1 MKQSSTGWA
10 WWDSQKPWI
19 QTALCIGFLIILPL
33 FLSPDT
39 IIGDKQFLASD
50 IVQWRGGAESILQAR
65 EKYGY
70 EPLWASN
77 MYGGMPAYFISYQ
90 LSVVNFDSL
99 IHQLFAKIFPAAT
112 FWVGLI
118 GLFFFFRL
126 FDIKHFY
133 AVFGAITIAFTTY
146 IPILIGAGHNS
157 KFYAFNFIPWVF
169 LGFFMILMGKK
180 RPIISLATFAL
191 ALTLELRAGHP
202 QVTYYFAIVL
212 GIVWLFDVVQQ
223 LKEKSYSA
231 LIRKNSLF
239 LAGIILVVLSVIQ
252 PYWSKSEFTP
262 FSNRGG
268 SVVNTSSGLD
278 LNYAMAWSQGWGELM
293 TLIIP
298 NAYGGASGEGSYWG
312 PKAFTS
318 GPHYLGALAVLFFIL
333 SLVYYKGKWK
343 APFLTAGI
351 LTMLFSLGNNFLLL
365 NEFMF
370 HYFPFFSKFRTPE
383 MWLIASVF
391 SFGFLAVLGLQ
402 SVLESGFNHKK
413 WLYVSGGVLGF
424 AFLFALSS
432 SSFLSFEKPN
442 EKRHIAEQIAQS
454 NRVSVN
460 DPRVQQTATNYLK
473 QEIPKRAEAAQS
485 DSWRFFFIV
494 FLGVGAVYLVSTKK
508 ISAGY
513 AGLAIVVISA
523 FDMISVGTRYIPEHS
538 KILAGFNQESQV
550 KKQLS
555 SLDLFIKNNQFDES
569 GVWPYRAFP
578 IASNPFN
585 TAAPS
590 FYYPSIGGYTAV
602 KIGAFQD
609 LIDEALYDPNQ
620 GLPRASILSMLNVKY
635 MPIPQQAELPG
646 FKIAHSDQSG
656 VVLELENVLPKVW
669 FTHSITKA
677 NSPKE
682 ALDFIKN
689 PAFNPALEAVAEGIE
704 TSFEAPLD
712 STSKV
717 EVTRYEPRKIEIK
730 TANLFDGFL
739 VLSEVF
745 YPKGWTAQLDG
756 NEIPIFKTNFVLRGM
771 QIPAGNHTVVLE
783 FNPKSHELGS
793 KIAWLGSIF
802 VWGLLVLGIFI
813 EIKHKD
819 E

>member
-19 QTALCIGFLIILPL
+19 QTALCIGFLLILPL

-39 IIGDKQFLASD
+39 IIGDKQFLAND
-50 IVQWRGGAESILQAR
+50 IVQWRGGAESIIQAR

-70 EPLWASN
+70 EPLWAAN

-90 LSVVNFDSL
+90 LSALNLDSL
-99 IHQLFAKIFPAAT
+99 IHQLFSGIFPAAT

-133 AVFGAITIAFTTY
+133 SVFGAITIAFTTY
-146 IPILIGAGHNS
+146 IPILLGAGHNS

-180 RPIISLATFAL
+180 RPIISLSTFAL

-202 QVTYYFAIVL
+202 QVTYYFAMVL
-212 GIVWLFDVVQQ
+212 GIIWLFDVIQH
-223 LKEKSYSA
+223 LKEKSYST

-239 LAGIILVVLSVIQ
+239 LAAVILVGLSVIQ
-252 PYWSKSEFTP
+252 PYWSKTEFTP

-268 SVVNTSSGLD
+268 SVANTSSGLD
-278 LNYAMAWSQGWGELM
+278 LDYAMAWSQGWGELM

-298 NAYGGASGEGSYWG
+298 NSYGGASGEGSYWG
-312 PKAFTS
+312 PKTFTS
-318 GPHYLGALAVLFFIL
+318 GPHYLGALAVLFLIF

-370 HYFPFFSKFRTPE
+370 HYFPLFSKFRTPE

-402 SVLESGFNHKK
+402 SVLESGFSDKK
-413 WLYVSGGVLGF
+413 WLYVSGGVLTF
-424 AFLFALSS
+424 ALLFALSS
-432 SSFLSFEKPN
+432 SSFLSFEKNN
-442 EKRHIAEQIAQS
+442 ERRQIAEQIAQS
-454 NRVSVN
+454 NRVAVS
-460 DPRVQQTATNYLK
+460 DPRVQQTVSNYLK
-473 QEIPKRAEAAQS
+473 QEIPKREQAAQS
-485 DSWRFFFIV
+485 DSWRFFLIV
-494 FLGVGAVYLVSTKK
+494 FVGVGAVYLVSTKK
-508 ISAGY
+508 ISAGV
-513 AGLAIVVISA
+513 AGLVIVVVSA

-538 KILAGFNQESQV
+538 KIQAGFNQEAKV
-550 KKQLS
+550 KQQLT
-555 SLDLFIKNNQFDES
+555 SLDLFIKNQQLNES
-569 GVWPYRAFP
+569 GVWPYRTFP

-585 TAAPS
+585 NAAPS

-609 LIDEALYDPNQ
+609 LIDEALYDQSQ
-620 GLPRASILSMLNVKY
+620 GLPRNAILSMLNVKY
-635 MPIPQQAELPG
+635 LPIPQKAELPG
-646 FKIAHSDQSG
+646 FKTAFTDQTG
-656 VVLELENVLPKVW
+656 VVLELENVLPKAW
-669 FTHSITKA
+669 FVNSISKA
-677 NSPKE
+677 NSSKE

-689 PAFNPALEAVAEGIE
+689 ASFNPELEAIAEGID
-704 TSFEAPLD
+704 TNFNAIVD
-712 STSKV
+712 ANSKV

-730 TANLFDGFL
+730 TTNNFEGFL

-745 YPKGWTAQLDG
+745 YPKGWSAQLDG
-756 NEIPIFKTNFVLRGM
+756 NEIPIYKTNFVLRGM
-771 QIPAGNHTVVLE
+771 QVPSGEHTVVLE

-793 KIAWLGSIF
+793 KIAWFGTIL
-802 VWGLLVLGIFI
+802 VWGLFVIGVFI